1 MSELTREKSAQI
13 VALNAKG
20 ATVEAI
26 ANKAH
31 VSTDTV
37 RELLG
42 NRNILMKE
50 WKEMNAEEKRL
61 YINQLIYDRH
71 KSVGEVEELTGLAKS
86 TIYGFLKEKTKKT
99 LPPDMAG
106 KIVELRQ
113 QGKTHKE
120 IADELGIG
128 TATVN
133 RYLHKDKPSQINK
146 DFDQAV
152 DEMIAET
159 KKEPAP
165 AATDT
170 SSSNENIN
178 SLYPN
183 DTIDEPKSQ
192 ALNGVDFI
200 GLFEGMLHEGYGDKA
215 KIVKVN
221 ADKEKAS
228 VVFECEGRAYGLNFG
243 LAF

>member
-1 MSELTREKSAQI
+1 MLTQQQKCQ
-13 VALNAKG
+13 VAALGAKG
-20 ATVEAI
+20 KTVEEI
-26 ANKAH
+26 AQTTGLE
-31 VSTDTV
+31 VETV
-37 RELLG
+37 REFLSARESGEKKPLFGG
-42 NRNILMKE
+42 NKKIATKTIA
-50 WKEMNAEEKRL
+50 K
-61 YINQLIYDRH
+61 IN
-71 KSVGEVEELTGLAKS
+71 
-86 TIYGFLKEKTKKT
+86 
-99 LPPDMAG
+99 
-106 KIVELRQ
+106 ELRQ

-128 TATVN
+128 TATVS
-133 RYLHKDKPSQINK
+133 RYLHKDKPSQINE
-146 DFDQAV
+146 DFDKAV
-152 DEMIAET
+152 NEMIAEAET

-183 DTIDEPKSQ
+183 DSIDEPKSQ
-192 ALNGVDFI
+192 PLNGVDFI

-215 KIVKVN
+215 KIIKVS

-228 VVFECEGRAYGLNFG
+228 VVFECEGKDYGLNFG

>member
-13 VALNAKG
+13 VALNARG

-42 NRNILMKE
+42 NRNIHMNE
-50 WKEMNAEEKRL
+50 WKEMNNEEKRL
-61 YINQLIYDRH
+61 YINQLVYDRH
-71 KSVGEVEELTGLAKS
+71 KTVDEVEELTGLAKS
-86 TIYGFLKEKTKKT
+86 SIYSYLKAKNKRA
-99 LPPDMAG
+99 LPPNIAE
-106 KIVELRQ
+106 KINELRQ

-133 RYLHKDKPSQINK
+133 RYLHKDKPAQINE
-146 DFDQAV
+146 DFDKAV
-152 DEMIAET
+152 DEMIAEAET

-170 SSSNENIN
+170 DSMKNEIKHISTN
-178 SLYPN
+178 N
-183 DTIDEPKSQ
+183 DTIDLAVCQ
-192 ALNGVDFI
+192 DALERAVRGYLGIYEQMTESEQRAWELGEAFAELARAR
-200 GLFEGMLHEGYGDKA
+200 GLF
-215 KIVKVN
+215 V
-221 ADKEKAS
+221 
-228 VVFECEGRAYGLNFG
+228 
-243 LAF
+243 

>member
-1 MSELTREKSAQI
+1 MREFLSARESSEKKPLFGGNKKITTKTI
-13 VALNAKG
+13 AK
-20 ATVEAI
+20 
-26 ANKAH
+26 
-31 VSTDTV
+31 
-37 RELLG
+37 
-42 NRNILMKE
+42 
-50 WKEMNAEEKRL
+50 
-61 YINQLIYDRH
+61 IN
-71 KSVGEVEELTGLAKS
+71 
-86 TIYGFLKEKTKKT
+86 
-99 LPPDMAG
+99 
-106 KIVELRQ
+106 ELRS

-133 RYLHKDKPSQINK
+133 RYLHKDKPSQINEE
-146 DFDQAV
+146 FDKAV
-152 DEMIAET
+152 DEMIAEAET

-170 SSSNENIN
+170 SSEIKHLSTT
-178 SLYPN
+178 N
-183 DTIDEPKSQ
+183 DIIDEPKSQ

-215 KIVKVN
+215 KIVKVS
-221 ADKEKAS
+221 ADKDKAS

>member
-1 MSELTREKSAQI
+1 MELTREKSAQI

-61 YINQLIYDRH
+61 YINQLVYDRH
-71 KSVGEVEELTGLAKS
+71 KTVDEVEDLTGLAKS
-86 TIYGFLKEKTKKT
+86 SIYSYLKAKNKKA
-99 LPPDMAG
+99 LPPNMAE

-120 IADELGIG
+120 IADKLGIG

-133 RYLHKDKPSQINK
+133 RYLHKDKPSQINE
-146 DFDQAV
+146 DFDKAV
-152 DEMIAET
+152 NEMITEA

-192 ALNGVDFI
+192 EPEPEMCPEWLLATTEDMLFI
-200 GLFEGMLHEGYGDKA
+200 YNSMTEAEQRAWDLGQIYGRIAHE
-215 KIVKVN
+215 
-221 ADKEKAS
+221 
-228 VVFECEGRAYGLNFG
+228 RARYV
-243 LAF
+243 